1 MRYILILTF
10 IFGFS
15 AKSNEDNKKVIYEF
29 KKYEKFDLGNLEV
42 KGQIIAPGDL
52 SVRQRKRKRFR
63 RDIYKRENFRDF
75 IYKDLI
81 FQR

>member
-1 MRYILILTF
+1 MKYVAIVLMAFCL
-10 IFGFS
+10 S
-15 AKSNEDNKKVIYEF
+15 ATANEDNKKIVYKF

-63 RDIYKRENFRDF
+63 RDIYKRENLRDL
-75 IYKDLI
+75 IYRDLI

>member
-1 MRYILILTF
+1 MKYLLMLLMTTTLWA
-10 IFGFS
+10 S
-15 AKSNEDNKKVIYEF
+15 DQQSKKRVEYKY

-42 KGQIIAPGDL
+42 KGKILAPGDI

-63 RDIYKRENFRDF
+63 RDIYKRDNFRDL
-75 IYKDLI
+75 IYRDLI